1 MKPETGNLESP
12 NWDTPPNGDFA
23 AYVQQLTAPAEQA
36 ASAAPATPA
45 TFPPP
50 VPIQAPASPQKTPPQ
65 KKNGPKPPA
74 LAALRK
80 LSSWRQRHVW
90 LATAFTFAGL
100 FFEFIGL
107 ILKFLL
113 TIALLFVPGGSLL
126 SEILERRKKPQQAR
140 DVPWSVIVSLS
151 AMLSLLLGILFDW
164 PGALAGLLIGALW
177 LLWSYRHTRFVR
189 ALGAAWQQ
197 WLRRFSDPPNPV

>member
-1 MKPETGNLESP
+1 MKPETDNLEGP

-23 AYVQQLTAPAEQA
+23 AYVQQLTAPAA
-36 ASAAPATPA
+36 LVKPAP
-45 TFPPP
+45 FSPP
-50 VPIQAPASPQKTPPQ
+50 VLIQAQTSPQKTARQ
-65 KKNGPKPPA
+65 KKNRPKPPA

-80 LSSWRQRHVW
+80 LPSWRQRHVW

-100 FFEFIGL
+100 FLEFIWL
-107 ILKFLL
+107 VLKFLL
-113 TIALLFVPGGSLL
+113 NIGLLFVPGGGLL
-126 SEILERRKKPQQAR
+126 SAILEQRKKPQQLR
-140 DVPWSVIVSLS
+140 HRGVIVFLS
-151 AMLSLLLGILFDW
+151 ALLSLLLGMLFDW

-197 WLRRFSDPPNPV
+197 WLRCFSDPPNPV

>member
-1 MKPETGNLESP
+1 MKPETGHFESP

-23 AYVQQLTAPAEQA
+23 AYVQRLTAPAEQA
-36 ASAAPATPA
+36 APATPATPA

-50 VPIQAPASPQKTPPQ
+50 ALIQAPASPQKTPPQ

-100 FFEFIGL
+100 FLEFIWL
-107 ILKFLL
+107 VLKFLL
-113 TIALLFVPGGSLL
+113 NIGLLFVPGGSLL
-126 SEILERRKKPQQAR
+126 SAILEQRKKPQQLR
-140 DVPWSVIVSLS
+140 HRGVIVFLS
-151 AMLSLLLGILFDW
+151 ALLSLLLGMLFDW

-177 LLWSYRHTRFVR
+177 LLWSYRHTHFVM
-189 ALGAAWQQ
+189 ALGAAWRQ
-197 WLRRFSDPPNPV
+197 WLRPFSDPPNPV

>member
-1 MKPETGNLESP
+1 MKPETGHLEGP

-23 AYVQQLTAPAEQA
+23 AYVQRLTAPAA
-36 ASAAPATPA
+36 LVKPAP
-45 TFPPP
+45 FSPP
-50 VPIQAPASPQKTPPQ
+50 VLIQAQTSPQKTAQQ
-65 KKNGPKPPA
+65 KKNRPKPPA

-80 LSSWRQRHVW
+80 LPSQRQRHVW

-100 FFEFIGL
+100 FLEFIWL
-107 ILKFLL
+107 VLKFLL
-113 TIALLFVPGGSLL
+113 NIGLLFVPGGGLL
-126 SEILERRKKPQQAR
+126 SAILEQRKKPQQLR
-140 DVPWSVIVSLS
+140 HWGVIVFLS
-151 AMLSLLLGILFDW
+151 ALLSLLLGILFDW

>member
-1 MKPETGNLESP
+1 MKPETGHLEGP

-23 AYVQQLTAPAEQA
+23 AYVQRLTAPAA
-36 ASAAPATPA
+36 LVKPAP
-45 TFPPP
+45 FSPP
-50 VPIQAPASPQKTPPQ
+50 VLIQAQTSPQKTAQQ
-65 KKNGPKPPA
+65 KKNRPKPPA

-80 LSSWRQRHVW
+80 LPSRRQRHVW

-100 FFEFIGL
+100 FLEFIWL
-107 ILKFLL
+107 VLKFLL
-113 TIALLFVPGGSLL
+113 NIGLLFVPGGGLL
-126 SEILERRKKPQQAR
+126 SAILEQWKKPQQLR
-140 DVPWSVIVSLS
+140 HWGVIVFLS
-151 AMLSLLLGILFDW
+151 ALLSLLLGMLFDW

-197 WLRRFSDPPNPV
+197 WLSRFSDPPNPV

>member
-1 MKPETGNLESP
+1 MKPETGHLEGP

-23 AYVQQLTAPAEQA
+23 AYVQRLTAPAA
-36 ASAAPATPA
+36 LVKPAP
-45 TFPPP
+45 FSPP
-50 VPIQAPASPQKTPPQ
+50 VLIQAQTSPQKTAQQ
-65 KKNGPKPPA
+65 KKNRPKPPA

-80 LSSWRQRHVW
+80 LPSRRQRHVW

-100 FFEFIGL
+100 FLEFIWL
-107 ILKFLL
+107 VLKFLL
-113 TIALLFVPGGSLL
+113 NIGLLFVPGGGLL
-126 SEILERRKKPQQAR
+126 SAILEQRKKPQQLR
-140 DVPWSVIVSLS
+140 HWGVIVFLS
-151 AMLSLLLGILFDW
+151 ALLSLLLGMLFDW

-197 WLRRFSDPPNPV
+197 WLRCFSDPPNPV

>member
-1 MKPETGNLESP
+1 MKPETGHFESP

-23 AYVQQLTAPAEQA
+23 AYVQRLTAPAEQA
-36 ASAAPATPA
+36 APATPATPA

-50 VPIQAPASPQKTPPQ
+50 ALIQAPASPQKTPPQ

-100 FFEFIGL
+100 FLEFIWL
-107 ILKFLL
+107 VLKFLL
-113 TIALLFVPGGSLL
+113 NIGLLFVPGGSLL
-126 SEILERRKKPQQAR
+126 SAILEQRKKPQQLR
-140 DVPWSVIVSLS
+140 HRGVIVFLS
-151 AMLSLLLGILFDW
+151 ALLSLLLGMLFDW

-177 LLWSYRHTRFVR
+177 LLWSYRHTRFVM
-189 ALGAAWQQ
+189 ALGAAWRQ
-197 WLRRFSDPPNPV
+197 WLRPFSDPPNPV

>member
-1 MKPETGNLESP
+1 MKPETGHLEGP

-23 AYVQQLTAPAEQA
+23 AYVQRLTAPAA
-36 ASAAPATPA
+36 LVKPAP
-45 TFPPP
+45 FSPP
-50 VPIQAPASPQKTPPQ
+50 VLIQAQTSPQKTAQQ
-65 KKNGPKPPA
+65 KKNRPKPPA

-80 LSSWRQRHVW
+80 LPSRRQRHVW

-100 FFEFIGL
+100 FLEFIWL
-107 ILKFLL
+107 VLKFLL
-113 TIALLFVPGGSLL
+113 NIGLLFVPGGGLL
-126 SEILERRKKPQQAR
+126 SAILEQRKKPQQLR
-140 DVPWSVIVSLS
+140 HWGVIVFLS
-151 AMLSLLLGILFDW
+151 ALLSLLLGMLFDW

-177 LLWSYRHTRFVR
+177 LLWSYRHTRFVQ

>member
-1 MKPETGNLESP
+1 MKPETGHFESP

-23 AYVQQLTAPAEQA
+23 AYVQRLTAPAEQA

-45 TFPPP
+45 TFSPPAL
-50 VPIQAPASPQKTPPQ
+50 IQAPASPQKTPPQ

-100 FFEFIGL
+100 FLEFIWL
-107 ILKFLL
+107 VLKFLL
-113 TIALLFVPGGSLL
+113 NIGLLFVPGGGLL
-126 SEILERRKKPQQAR
+126 SAILEQRKKPQQLR
-140 DVPWSVIVSLS
+140 HRGVIVFLS
-151 AMLSLLLGILFDW
+151 ALLSLLLGMLFDW

-177 LLWSYRHTRFVR
+177 LLWSYRHTRFVM
-189 ALGAAWQQ
+189 ALGAAWRQ
-197 WLRRFSDPPNPV
+197 WLRPFSDPPNPV

>member
-1 MKPETGNLESP
+1 MKPETGHFESP

-23 AYVQQLTAPAEQA
+23 AYVQRLTAPAEQA
-36 ASAAPATPA
+36 APATPATPA

-50 VPIQAPASPQKTPPQ
+50 ALIQAPASPQKTPPQ

-100 FFEFIGL
+100 FLEFIWL
-107 ILKFLL
+107 VLKFLL
-113 TIALLFVPGGSLL
+113 NIGLLFVPGGGLL
-126 SEILERRKKPQQAR
+126 SAILEQRKKPQQLR
-140 DVPWSVIVSLS
+140 HRGVIVFLS
-151 AMLSLLLGILFDW
+151 ALLSLLLGMLFDW

-177 LLWSYRHTRFVR
+177 LLWSYRHTRFVM
-189 ALGAAWQQ
+189 ALGAAWRQ
-197 WLRRFSDPPNPV
+197 WLRPFSDPPNPV

>member
-1 MKPETGNLESP
+1 MKPETGHLEGP

-23 AYVQQLTAPAEQA
+23 AYVQRLTAPAA
-36 ASAAPATPA
+36 LVKPAP
-45 TFPPP
+45 FSPP
-50 VPIQAPASPQKTPPQ
+50 VLIQAQTSPQKTAQQ
-65 KKNGPKPPA
+65 KKNRPKPPA

-80 LSSWRQRHVW
+80 LPSRRQRHVW

-100 FFEFIGL
+100 FLEFIWL
-107 ILKFLL
+107 VLKFLL
-113 TIALLFVPGGSLL
+113 NIGLLVF
-126 SEILERRKKPQQAR
+126 
-140 DVPWSVIVSLS
+140 LS
-151 AMLSLLLGILFDW
+151 ALLSLLLGMLFDW

>member
-1 MKPETGNLESP
+1 MKPETDNLEGP

-23 AYVQQLTAPAEQA
+23 AYVQQLTAPAA
-36 ASAAPATPA
+36 LVKPAP
-45 TFPPP
+45 FSPP
-50 VPIQAPASPQKTPPQ
+50 VLIQAQTSPQKTAQQ
-65 KKNGPKPPA
+65 KKNRPKPPV

-80 LSSWRQRHVW
+80 LPSRRQRHVW

-100 FFEFIGL
+100 FLEFIWL
-107 ILKFLL
+107 VLKFLL
-113 TIALLFVPGGSLL
+113 NIGLLFVPGGGLL
-126 SEILERRKKPQQAR
+126 SAILEQRKKPQQLR
-140 DVPWSVIVSLS
+140 HWGVIVFLS
-151 AMLSLLLGILFDW
+151 ALLSLLLGMLFDW

-197 WLRRFSDPPNPV
+197 WLSRFSDPPNPV